1 MSTDAVAVTE
11 GTGKNVATYNLTEDA
26 KTKQLQRVSINNSD
40 GTSTDLATSAKQDT
54 TNTNLV
60 ALGTKLD
67 TLHADAGT
75 TLHADLTAVN
85 TSVGTLNTNTGA
97 KADATWDGAAAAS
110 GISIFR
116 YIGVKLEAVRALL
129 AGTLT
134 VGTHAVTGSGSFA
147 STVADGA
154 NVTLGA
160 KADTAWDGAAASP
173 TSQGIFKFIGTKL
186 EAIRALLAGTLTVA
200 THAVTGSGSFA
211 STVADGANTTLGAK
225 TDAKSVA
232 TDATSVSAMSV
243 FKQISAS
250 IQAAATSLAGTLTVA
265 THAVTQ
271 SGTWAVTQSGSWALS
286 AGAALIGKV
295 GIDQTTP
302 GTTNKVSIGTDG
314 TVALNAAL
322 PAGTNVIGGVKQ
334 RAFAVAGS
342 VVTRPANVTPYT
354 ALDAVSNN
362 ATAASV
368 TATSFALSDTNDDT
382 IALERM
388 RLATADTGV
397 SGKAFRVYLYQ
408 ADPTASTGVVG
419 GDNAA
424 FSTKQGA
431 FIGSMSG
438 SFRTF
443 SDGCVAVLTPDEG
456 SRIITAP
463 TSGAKTVF
471 GLLQTLNDFTPS
483 GNSTVF
489 TPTLE
494 GTQHRA

>member
-26 KTKQLQRVSINNSD
+26 KTKQLQRVSVNNSD

-60 ALGTKLD
+60 SLGAKLD
-67 TLHADAGT
+67 TLHTDAGT
-75 TLHADLTAVN
+75 TLHADLT
-85 TSVGTLNTNTGA
+85 SLNTALGA
-97 KADATWDGAAAAS
+97 QANATWDGAAAAS

-116 YIGVKLEAVRALL
+116 YVGVKLEAVRALL

-134 VGTHAVTGSGSFA
+134 VGTHAVTGSGNFA
-147 STVADGA
+147 STIADGA
-154 NVTLGA
+154 NTTLGA

-173 TSQGIFKFIGTKL
+173 SSQGIFKYLGTKL

-200 THAVTGSGSFA
+200 SHAVTGSGNFA
-211 STVADGANTTLGAK
+211 STVADGANVTLGAK

-232 TDATSVSAMSV
+232 TDATSVSIMSV

-271 SGTWAVTQSGSWALS
+271 SGTWAVTQSGSWVLS

-334 RAFAVAGS
+334 RAFAIAGS
-342 VVTRPANVTPYT
+342 VVTRPANVTAYT

-368 TATSFALSDTNDDT
+368 AATSFALSDTNDDT
-382 IALERM
+382 IALERL

-397 SGKAFRVYLYQ
+397 AGKAFRVYLYQ

-438 SFRTF
+438 SFRAF
-443 SDGCVAVLTPDEG
+443 SDGSVAVLTPDEG
-456 SRIITAP
+456 TRIITAP
-463 TSGAKTVF
+463 TTGAKTVF

-483 GNSTVF
+483 ANSTVF